1 MNKALTDISGKEVKS
16 MVSSAVTGAVAVRNT
31 SSGTASKSSNTKSK
45 SSDFKSVMAASISK
59 NTSNAGTGSSDSKLG
74 IADDV
79 KSAKD
84 QNTTDTKN
92 TKADTKNTKADT
104 DAVDKKQNAADTGKA
119 DKTDK
124 SKQDNKSDEKVNDA
138 VQNVKDT
145 IKEELDVSDED
156 IAKAMEVL
164 GITDNDLLSVVK
176 VTELVSALTGAD
188 SITLITDDDMSGKL
202 TSVLDAVNTAQEDIA
217 DVLNTD
223 VDDAVLVVRT
233 DAVVKKD
240 TDETVV
246 KNTDS
251 SITDNQSVSETES
264 LSDVLAAKVT
274 AQGSSKNEESTGEYT
289 GEHTGEHTGEQNHN
303 TQSYG
308 GVADSIIQSMKD
320 SFADIV
326 TEDTSRVS
334 EADIVNQVIDQIKL
348 SSGRELTSIEV
359 MLNPE
364 RLGSV
369 NVTVTAKNGILS
381 AQIAAQNEQVKTALE
396 NQVTA
401 LKENFQNQGI
411 KVEAVEITVMTHQF
425 EAGQNFG
432 QNESERKQLEQK
444 INKKL
449 NLSDYMDD
457 EDETVSAQDIRRKDS
472 IQNGNSSVEYMA

>member
-16 MVSSAVTGAVAVRNT
+16 MVSSAVMGAGAVRNT

-74 IADDV
+74 IADAV
-79 KSAKD
+79 KTAKD

-92 TKADTKNTKADT
+92 TKADTDV
-104 DAVDKKQNAADTGKA
+104 VDKKQNAADTGKA
-119 DKTDK
+119 DKTDN
-124 SKQDNKSDEKVNDA
+124 SKQDNKSDEKVNDV

-202 TSVLDAVNTAQEDIA
+202 TSVLDAVNTAQEDVA
-217 DVLNTD
+217 DMLNTD

-240 TDETVV
+240 TDETAV
-246 KNTDS
+246 KTTDS
-251 SITDNQSVSETES
+251 SITDNQSVPETES

-274 AQGSSKNEESTGEYT
+274 AQGSSKHEES
-289 GEHTGEHTGEQNHN
+289 TGEHTGEQNHN

-369 NVTVTAKNGILS
+369 HVTVTAKNGILS

-432 QNESERKQLEQK
+432 QNESERKQSEQR

>member
-1 MNKALTDISGKEVKS
+1 VNKALTDISGKEVKS
-16 MVSSAVTGAVAVRNT
+16 MVSSAVMGAGAVRNT

-74 IADDV
+74 IADAV
-79 KSAKD
+79 KTAKD

-92 TKADTKNTKADT
+92 TKADTDV
-104 DAVDKKQNAADTGKA
+104 VDKKQNAADTGKA

-124 SKQDNKSDEKVNDA
+124 SKQDNKSDEKVNDV

-217 DVLNTD
+217 DMLNTD

-264 LSDVLAAKVT
+264 LSNVLAAKVT
-274 AQGSSKNEESTGEYT
+274 AQGSSKHEES
-289 GEHTGEHTGEQNHN
+289 TGEHTGEQNHN

-369 NVTVTAKNGILS
+369 HVTVTAKNGILS

-432 QNESERKQLEQK
+432 QNESERKQSEQK

>member
-16 MVSSAVTGAVAVRNT
+16 MVSSAVMGAGAVRNT

-79 KSAKD
+79 KSVKD
-84 QNTTDTKN
+84 QNTT
-92 TKADTKNTKADT
+92 DTKNTKADT

-124 SKQDNKSDEKVNDA
+124 SKQDNKSDEKVNDV

-156 IAKAMEVL
+156 IVKAMEVL

-217 DVLNTD
+217 DMLNTD

-240 TDETVV
+240 TDETAV

-274 AQGSSKNEESTGEYT
+274 AQGSSKHEES
-289 GEHTGEHTGEQNHN
+289 TGEHTGEQNHN

-369 NVTVTAKNGILS
+369 HVTVTAKNGILS
-381 AQIAAQNEQVKTALE
+381 AQIVAQNEQVKTALE

-432 QNESERKQLEQK
+432 QNESERKQSEQK

-457 EDETVSAQDIRRKDS
+457 EDETVSAQEIRRKDS

>member
-16 MVSSAVTGAVAVRNT
+16 MVSSAVMGAGAVRNT

-74 IADDV
+74 IADAV
-79 KSAKD
+79 KTAKD

-92 TKADTKNTKADT
+92 TKADTDV
-104 DAVDKKQNAADTGKA
+104 VDKKQNAADTGKA

-124 SKQDNKSDEKVNDA
+124 SKQDNKSDEKVNDV

-202 TSVLDAVNTAQEDIA
+202 TSVLDAVNTAQKDIA
-217 DVLNTD
+217 DMLNTD

-274 AQGSSKNEESTGEYT
+274 AQGSSKHEES
-289 GEHTGEHTGEQNHN
+289 TGEHTGEQNHN

-369 NVTVTAKNGILS
+369 HVTVTAKNGILS

-432 QNESERKQLEQK
+432 QNESERKQSEQK

>member
-16 MVSSAVTGAVAVRNT
+16 MVSSAVMGAGAVRNT

-74 IADDV
+74 IADAV
-79 KSAKD
+79 KTAKD

-92 TKADTKNTKADT
+92 TKADTDV
-104 DAVDKKQNAADTGKA
+104 VDKKQNAADTGKA
-119 DKTDK
+119 DKTDN
-124 SKQDNKSDEKVNDA
+124 SKQDNKSDEKVNDV

-202 TSVLDAVNTAQEDIA
+202 TSVLDAVNTAQEDVA
-217 DVLNTD
+217 DMLNTD

-240 TDETVV
+240 TDETAV

-251 SITDNQSVSETES
+251 SITDNQSVPETES

-274 AQGSSKNEESTGEYT
+274 AQGSSKHEES
-289 GEHTGEHTGEQNHN
+289 TGEHTGEQNHN

-369 NVTVTAKNGILS
+369 HVTVTAKNGILS

-401 LKENFQNQGI
+401 LNENFQNQGI

-432 QNESERKQLEQK
+432 QNESERKQSEQR

>member
-16 MVSSAVTGAVAVRNT
+16 MVSSAVMGAGAVRNT

-74 IADDV
+74 IADAV
-79 KSAKD
+79 KTAKD
-84 QNTTDTKN
+84 QNTTDTN
-92 TKADTKNTKADT
+92 NTKADT
-104 DAVDKKQNAADTGKA
+104 DAVDKKQNAADTGKT

-124 SKQDNKSDEKVNDA
+124 SKQDNKSDEKVNDV

-217 DVLNTD
+217 DMLNTD

-240 TDETVV
+240 TDETAV

-274 AQGSSKNEESTGEYT
+274 AQGSSKHEES
-289 GEHTGEHTGEQNHN
+289 TGEHTGEQNHN

-369 NVTVTAKNGILS
+369 HVTVTAKNGILS

-432 QNESERKQLEQK
+432 QNESERKQSEQK

>member
-16 MVSSAVTGAVAVRNT
+16 MVSSAVMGAGAVRNT

-74 IADDV
+74 IADAV
-79 KSAKD
+79 KTAKD
-84 QNTTDTKN
+84 QNTTDTN
-92 TKADTKNTKADT
+92 NTKADT

-124 SKQDNKSDEKVNDA
+124 SKQDNKSDEKVNDV

-217 DVLNTD
+217 DMLNTD

-240 TDETVV
+240 TDETAV

-274 AQGSSKNEESTGEYT
+274 AHGSSKHEES
-289 GEHTGEHTGEQNHN
+289 TGEHTGEQNHN

-369 NVTVTAKNGILS
+369 HVTVTAKNGILS

-432 QNESERKQLEQK
+432 QNESERKQSEQK

>member
-16 MVSSAVTGAVAVRNT
+16 MVSSAVMGAGAVRNT

-74 IADDV
+74 IADAV
-79 KSAKD
+79 KTAKS

-92 TKADTKNTKADT
+92 TKADTDV
-104 DAVDKKQNAADTGKA
+104 VDKKQNVADTGKA

-217 DVLNTD
+217 DMLNTD

-274 AQGSSKNEESTGEYT
+274 AQGSSKHEEST

-320 SFADIV
+320 SFVDIV

-369 NVTVTAKNGILS
+369 HVTVTAKNGILS

-432 QNESERKQLEQK
+432 QNESERKQSEQK

-457 EDETVSAQDIRRKDS
+457 EDETVSTQDIRRKDS

>member
-16 MVSSAVTGAVAVRNT
+16 MVSSAVMGAGAVRNT

-217 DVLNTD
+217 DMLNTD

-274 AQGSSKNEESTGEYT
+274 AQGSSKHEEST

-369 NVTVTAKNGILS
+369 HVTVTAKNGILS

-432 QNESERKQLEQK
+432 QNESERKQSEQK

>member
-16 MVSSAVTGAVAVRNT
+16 MVSSAVMGAGAVRNT

-74 IADDV
+74 IADAV
-79 KSAKD
+79 KTAKS
-84 QNTTDTKN
+84 QNTT
-92 TKADTKNTKADT
+92 DTKNTKADT

-217 DVLNTD
+217 DMLNTD

-274 AQGSSKNEESTGEYT
+274 AQGSSKHEES
-289 GEHTGEHTGEQNHN
+289 TGEHTGEQNHN

-320 SFADIV
+320 SFVDIV

-369 NVTVTAKNGILS
+369 HVTVTAKNGILS

-432 QNESERKQLEQK
+432 QNESERKQSEQK

-457 EDETVSAQDIRRKDS
+457 EDETVSTQDIRRKDS

>member
-16 MVSSAVTGAVAVRNT
+16 MVSSAVMGAGAVRNT

-74 IADDV
+74 IADAV
-79 KSAKD
+79 KTAKD

-92 TKADTKNTKADT
+92 TKADTDV
-104 DAVDKKQNAADTGKA
+104 VDKKQNAADTGKA
-119 DKTDK
+119 DKTDN
-124 SKQDNKSDEKVNDA
+124 SKQDNKSDEKVNDV

-202 TSVLDAVNTAQEDIA
+202 TSVLDAVNTAQEDVA
-217 DVLNTD
+217 DMLNTD

-240 TDETVV
+240 TDETAV

-251 SITDNQSVSETES
+251 SITDNQSVPETES

-274 AQGSSKNEESTGEYT
+274 AQGSSKHEES
-289 GEHTGEHTGEQNHN
+289 TGEHTGEQNHN

-369 NVTVTAKNGILS
+369 HVTVTAKNGILS

-432 QNESERKQLEQK
+432 QNESERKQSEQK

-457 EDETVSAQDIRRKDS
+457 EDETVSAQEIRRKDS

>member
-16 MVSSAVTGAVAVRNT
+16 MVSSAVMGAGAVRNT

-74 IADDV
+74 IADAV
-79 KSAKD
+79 KTAKD

-92 TKADTKNTKADT
+92 TKADTDV
-104 DAVDKKQNAADTGKA
+104 VDKKQNAADTGKA

-124 SKQDNKSDEKVNDA
+124 SKHDNKSDEKVNDV

-202 TSVLDAVNTAQEDIA
+202 TSVLDAVNTAQEDVA
-217 DVLNTD
+217 DMLNTD

-240 TDETVV
+240 TDETAV

-251 SITDNQSVSETES
+251 SITDNQSVPETES

-274 AQGSSKNEESTGEYT
+274 AQGSSKHEES
-289 GEHTGEHTGEQNHN
+289 TGEHTGEQNHN

-369 NVTVTAKNGILS
+369 HVTVTAKNGILS

-432 QNESERKQLEQK
+432 QNESERKQSEQK

>member
-16 MVSSAVTGAVAVRNT
+16 MVSSAVMGAGAVRNT

-74 IADDV
+74 IADAV
-79 KSAKD
+79 KTAKD

-92 TKADTKNTKADT
+92 TKADTDV
-104 DAVDKKQNAADTGKA
+104 VDKKQNAADTGKA
-119 DKTDK
+119 DKTDN
-124 SKQDNKSDEKVNDA
+124 SKQDNKSDEKVNDV

-217 DVLNTD
+217 DMLNTD

-264 LSDVLAAKVT
+264 LSNVLAAKVT
-274 AQGSSKNEESTGEYT
+274 AQGSSKHEEST

-369 NVTVTAKNGILS
+369 HVTVTAKNGILS

-432 QNESERKQLEQK
+432 QNESERKQSEQK

-472 IQNGNSSVEYMA
+472 IQNGNSSVEYIA

>member
-16 MVSSAVTGAVAVRNT
+16 MVSSAVMGAGAVRNT

-74 IADDV
+74 IADAV
-79 KSAKD
+79 KTAKD
-84 QNTTDTKN
+84 QNTTDTN
-92 TKADTKNTKADT
+92 NTKADT
-104 DAVDKKQNAADTGKA
+104 DAVDKKQNAVDTGKA

-124 SKQDNKSDEKVNDA
+124 SKQDNKSDEKVNDV

-217 DVLNTD
+217 DMLNTD

-240 TDETVV
+240 TDETAV

-274 AQGSSKNEESTGEYT
+274 AQGSSKHEES
-289 GEHTGEHTGEQNHN
+289 TGEHTGEQNHN

-369 NVTVTAKNGILS
+369 HVTVTAKNGILS

-432 QNESERKQLEQK
+432 QNESERKQSEQK

>member
-16 MVSSAVTGAVAVRNT
+16 MVSSAVMGAGAVRNT

-59 NTSNAGTGSSDSKLG
+59 NTSNAGTGLSDSKLG
-74 IADDV
+74 IADAV
-79 KSAKD
+79 KTAKD
-84 QNTTDTKN
+84 QNTT
-92 TKADTKNTKADT
+92 DTKNTKADT

-124 SKQDNKSDEKVNDA
+124 SKQDNKSDEKVNDV

-217 DVLNTD
+217 DMLNTD

-240 TDETVV
+240 TDETAV

-274 AQGSSKNEESTGEYT
+274 AQGSSKHEES
-289 GEHTGEHTGEQNHN
+289 TGEHTGEQNHN

-369 NVTVTAKNGILS
+369 HVTVTAKNGILS

-432 QNESERKQLEQK
+432 QNESERKQSEQK

>member
-1 MNKALTDISGKEVKS
+1 

-217 DVLNTD
+217 DMLNTD

-274 AQGSSKNEESTGEYT
+274 AQGSSKNEESTGE
-289 GEHTGEHTGEQNHN
+289 HTGEHTGEQNHN

-320 SFADIV
+320 SFVDIV

-369 NVTVTAKNGILS
+369 HVTVTAKNGILS

-432 QNESERKQLEQK
+432 QNESERKQSEQK

-457 EDETVSAQDIRRKDS
+457 EDETVSTQDIRRKDS

>member
-1 MNKALTDISGKEVKS
+1 

-31 SSGTASKSSNTKSK
+31 SSGTASKRSNTKSK

-84 QNTTDTKN
+84 QNTT
-92 TKADTKNTKADT
+92 DTKNTKADT

-217 DVLNTD
+217 DMLNTD

-264 LSDVLAAKVT
+264 LSDALAAKVT
-274 AQGSSKNEESTGEYT
+274 AQGSSKNEEST

-369 NVTVTAKNGILS
+369 HVTVTAKNGILS

-432 QNESERKQLEQK
+432 QNESERKQSEQK

>member
-16 MVSSAVTGAVAVRNT
+16 MVSSAVMGAGAVRNT

-74 IADDV
+74 IADAV
-79 KSAKD
+79 KTAKD
-84 QNTTDTKN
+84 QNTT
-92 TKADTKNTKADT
+92 DTKNTKADT

-124 SKQDNKSDEKVNDA
+124 SKQDNKSDEKVNDV

-217 DVLNTD
+217 DMLNTD

-240 TDETVV
+240 TDETAV

-274 AQGSSKNEESTGEYT
+274 AQGSSKHEES
-289 GEHTGEHTGEQNHN
+289 TGEHTGEQNHN

-334 EADIVNQVIDQIKL
+334 EADIVNQVIDRIKL

-369 NVTVTAKNGILS
+369 HVTVTAKNGILS

-432 QNESERKQLEQK
+432 QNESERKQSEQK

-457 EDETVSAQDIRRKDS
+457 EDENVSAQDIRRKDS

>member
-1 MNKALTDISGKEVKS
+1 

-217 DVLNTD
+217 DMLNTD

-233 DAVVKKD
+233 DTVVKKD

-274 AQGSSKNEESTGEYT
+274 AQGSSKHEEST

-369 NVTVTAKNGILS
+369 HVTVTAKNGILS

-432 QNESERKQLEQK
+432 QNESERKQSEQK

-457 EDETVSAQDIRRKDS
+457 EDETVSTQDIRRKDS

>member
-16 MVSSAVTGAVAVRNT
+16 MVSSAVTGAMAVRNT

-217 DVLNTD
+217 DMLNTD

-274 AQGSSKNEESTGEYT
+274 AQGSSKHEEST

-369 NVTVTAKNGILS
+369 HVTVTAKNGILS

-432 QNESERKQLEQK
+432 QNESERKQSEQK

-457 EDETVSAQDIRRKDS
+457 EDETVSTQDIRRKDS

>member
-1 MNKALTDISGKEVKS
+1 

-84 QNTTDTKN
+84 QNTT
-92 TKADTKNTKADT
+92 DTKNTKADT

-217 DVLNTD
+217 DMLNTD

-233 DAVVKKD
+233 DTVVKKD

-251 SITDNQSVSETES
+251 SITDNRSVSETES

-274 AQGSSKNEESTGEYT
+274 AQGSSKNEEST

-369 NVTVTAKNGILS
+369 HVTVTAKNGILS

-432 QNESERKQLEQK
+432 QNESERKQSEQK

>member
-16 MVSSAVTGAVAVRNT
+16 MVSSAVMGAGAVRNT

-74 IADDV
+74 IADAV
-79 KSAKD
+79 KTAKD
-84 QNTTDTKN
+84 QNTTDTN
-92 TKADTKNTKADT
+92 NTKADT

-124 SKQDNKSDEKVNDA
+124 SKQDNKSDEKVNDV

-217 DVLNTD
+217 DMLNTD

-240 TDETVV
+240 TDETAV

-251 SITDNQSVSETES
+251 SITYNQSVSETES

-274 AQGSSKNEESTGEYT
+274 AQGSSKHEES
-289 GEHTGEHTGEQNHN
+289 TGEHTGEQNHN

-348 SSGRELTSIEV
+348 SSGREITSIEV

-369 NVTVTAKNGILS
+369 HVTVTAKNGILS

-432 QNESERKQLEQK
+432 QNESERKQSEQK

>member
-92 TKADTKNTKADT
+92 TKADT
-104 DAVDKKQNAADTGKA
+104 DAVDKKQNTADTGKA

-217 DVLNTD
+217 DMLNTD

-240 TDETVV
+240 TDATVV

-274 AQGSSKNEESTGEYT
+274 AQGSSKHEES
-289 GEHTGEHTGEQNHN
+289 TGEHTGEQNHN

-369 NVTVTAKNGILS
+369 HVTVTAKNGILS

-432 QNESERKQLEQK
+432 QNESERKQSEQK

>member
-84 QNTTDTKN
+84 QNTT
-92 TKADTKNTKADT
+92 DTKNTKADT

-217 DVLNTD
+217 DMLNTD

-274 AQGSSKNEESTGEYT
+274 AQGSSKHEES
-289 GEHTGEHTGEQNHN
+289 TGEHTGEQNHN

-369 NVTVTAKNGILS
+369 HVTVTAKNGILS

-411 KVEAVEITVMTHQF
+411 KVEAVQITVMTHQF

-432 QNESERKQLEQK
+432 QNESERKQSEQK

-457 EDETVSAQDIRRKDS
+457 EDETVSTQDIRRKDS

>member
-59 NTSNAGTGSSDSKLG
+59 NTSTAGTGSSDSKLG

-79 KSAKD
+79 KSAKG
-84 QNTTDTKN
+84 QNTT
-92 TKADTKNTKADT
+92 DTKNTKADT
-104 DAVDKKQNAADTGKA
+104 DAVDKKQNTADTGKA

-217 DVLNTD
+217 DMLNTD

-274 AQGSSKNEESTGEYT
+274 AQGSSKHEES
-289 GEHTGEHTGEQNHN
+289 TGEHTGEQNHN

-369 NVTVTAKNGILS
+369 HVTVTAKNGILS

-432 QNESERKQLEQK
+432 QNESERKQSEQK

>member
-1 MNKALTDISGKEVKS
+1 VNKALTDISGKEVKS

-79 KSAKD
+79 KSAKG
-84 QNTTDTKN
+84 QNTT
-92 TKADTKNTKADT
+92 DTKNTKADT
-104 DAVDKKQNAADTGKA
+104 DAVDKKQNTADTGKA

-217 DVLNTD
+217 DMLNTD

-274 AQGSSKNEESTGEYT
+274 AQGSSKHEES
-289 GEHTGEHTGEQNHN
+289 TGEHTGEQNHN

-369 NVTVTAKNGILS
+369 HVTVTAKNGILS

-432 QNESERKQLEQK
+432 QNESERKQSEQK

>member
-16 MVSSAVTGAVAVRNT
+16 MVSSAVMGAGAVRNT

-79 KSAKD
+79 KSATD

-217 DVLNTD
+217 DMLNTD

-274 AQGSSKNEESTGEYT
+274 AQGSSKNEES
-289 GEHTGEHTGEQNHN
+289 TGEHTGEQNHN

-369 NVTVTAKNGILS
+369 HVTVTAKNGILS

-432 QNESERKQLEQK
+432 QNESERKQSEQK

-457 EDETVSAQDIRRKDS
+457 EDETVSTQDIRRKDS

>member
-16 MVSSAVTGAVAVRNT
+16 MVSSAVMGAGAVRNT

-74 IADDV
+74 IADAV
-79 KSAKD
+79 KTAKD

-92 TKADTKNTKADT
+92 TKADTDV
-104 DAVDKKQNAADTGKA
+104 VDKKQNAADTGKA

-124 SKQDNKSDEKVNDA
+124 GKQDNKSDEKVNDV

-202 TSVLDAVNTAQEDIA
+202 TSVLDAVNTAQKDIA
-217 DVLNTD
+217 DMLNTD

-240 TDETVV
+240 TDETAV

-274 AQGSSKNEESTGEYT
+274 AQGSSKHEES
-289 GEHTGEHTGEQNHN
+289 TGEHTGEQNHN

-369 NVTVTAKNGILS
+369 HVTVTAKNGILS

-432 QNESERKQLEQK
+432 QNESERKQSEQK

>member
-16 MVSSAVTGAVAVRNT
+16 MVSSAVMGAGAVRNT

-79 KSAKD
+79 KSVKD
-84 QNTTDTKN
+84 QNTT
-92 TKADTKNTKADT
+92 DTKNTKADT

-124 SKQDNKSDEKVNDA
+124 SKQDNKSDEKVNDV

-202 TSVLDAVNTAQEDIA
+202 TSVLDAVNTAQKDIA
-217 DVLNTD
+217 DMLNTD

-240 TDETVV
+240 TDETAV

-274 AQGSSKNEESTGEYT
+274 AQGSSKHEES
-289 GEHTGEHTGEQNHN
+289 TGEHTGEQNHN

-369 NVTVTAKNGILS
+369 HVTVTAKNGILS

-432 QNESERKQLEQK
+432 QNESERKQSEQK